1 MYTLSKHASIN
12 RAHTNDVI
20 LPHEENHGITS
31 GWPMHC
37 SAVHDSECM
46 ACTPVA
52 GAGCQQSP
60 CKGLHRE
67 RVVVSHTR
75 VGHTW
80 GPATGW
86 SKSQLP
92 GTGCMGC
99 AGHRK
104 PLRLRWFSSTCV
116 C

>member
-1 MYTLSKHASIN
+1 
-12 RAHTNDVI
+12 
-20 LPHEENHGITS
+20 
-31 GWPMHC
+31 MHC

-80 GPATGW
+80 GPNWLEITAARHG
-86 SKSQLP
+86 LH
-92 GTGCMGC
+92 G
-99 AGHRK
+99 
-104 PLRLRWFSSTCV
+104 LRGAQEAPEAALVLFHLRVLRGQVQRILLAIQNLHETCHV
-116 C
+116 KD